1 MPVWFINLG
10 VNVPPKVMI
19 CDWNSNLPIKQPRRF
34 IMGLL
39 VQGWHIFPSWIAAVS
54 DGFSSQSLSHSCIPK
69 PQVNRT
75 SHPQDWCNMPNKNGT
90 HPQNH
95 PPNKKHM
102 IWLLSYLQLWSR
114 LLNPQKDT
122 ARERTKLLNI
132 IWCTLH
138 ECSDEIANIILGP
151 WIALILTQLSGAP
164 WSPSIPLTSWLAT
177 SRTMSNYSR
186 PSVDRYLCKCM
197 YIIYYINNIYIYII
211 HLTTYIYSIPMYSMV
226 T

>member
-1 MPVWFINLG
+1 MPVWFINL
-10 VNVPPKVMI
+10 VAYVPPKVMI

-39 VQGWHIFPSWIAAVS
+39 VQGWHMFPSWIAAVS

-95 PPNKKHM
+95 PQTKNTWYDFCH
-102 IWLLSYLQLWSR
+102 ICNCGQDYCT
-114 LLNPQKDT
+114 PQKDT

-138 ECSDEIANIILGP
+138 ECSDEIANILGP
-151 WIALILTQLSGAP
+151 WIAPILTQLSGAP
-164 WSPSIPLTSWLAT
+164 WSPSILLTSWLTT
-177 SRTMSNYSR
+177 SRTISSYSR

-197 YIIYYINNIYIYII
+197 
-211 HLTTYIYSIPMYSMV
+211 
-226 T
+226 

>member
-1 MPVWFINLG
+1 MFFFNLG
-10 VNVPPKVMI
+10 VYVPPKVMI

-39 VQGWHIFPSWIAAVS
+39 VQGWHMFPSWIAAVS

-69 PQVNRT
+69 PQVSRT

-114 LLNPQKDT
+114 LLHPQKDT

-138 ECSDEIANIILGP
+138 ECSDEIANILGP
-151 WIALILTQLSGAP
+151 WMAPILTQLSGAAPQFP
-164 WSPSIPLTSWLAT
+164 WQVGLRLVELYLTI
-177 SRTMSNYSR
+177 
-186 PSVDRYLCKCM
+186 VDLQ
-197 YIIYYINNIYIYII
+197 
-211 HLTTYIYSIPMYSMV
+211 
-226 T
+226 